1 MSAPPRRILA
11 TTLIMALTAS
21 TLLACGDDESDS
33 NSKKITVWSLEDV
46 ADRVTATKA
55 IIADFTAKTGI
66 QVDLVTV
73 NEDQFPSLIAANAA
87 AGDLPDVVGSVSLAG
102 IRTLAGNELLHA
114 SANAEVVDKLGRQ
127 TFSPRALELTSDDGK
142 QLSVPSDGWGQLLV
156 YRKDLFAA
164 AGLPAPD
171 TYERITAA
179 AARLNTGGVAGIT
192 AATAPSDVFTQQTF
206 EHLALAN
213 DCQLSDDSG
222 KVTLDSPQCVE
233 AFRFYGDLIRTSSVK
248 GAQDVDT
255 TRATYFAGK
264 AAMVI
269 WSPFILDELAGL
281 RNDAKPTC
289 PQCQADPAFL
299 AKNSGFVTA
308 IKGPNGTEPAQY
320 GEISSWAVLDGAA
333 ADPAKSFVE
342 YMLSDGY
349 PRWFGMSPEGRFPV
363 RKGTPAE
370 PEAYLTAVEHQ
381 PGRRGRQEAPRR
393 RVRRRGAGHA
403 APQPGH
409 VRAVGP
415 QPGAGQA
422 GRRHARRAAGARR
435 CWATSSPAS
444 PTRRPPPTAPRRT
457 STRSRRASIDHH
469 RARPR
474 PLPHPGAAGATPA
487 PTTDPAPPR
496 IPGRAR
502 AGRTDPARHDR
513 GHRHPDRVD
522 RGARLPAGPAGHAA
536 QDRPVRRLHHGQH
549 RPGAAHPRLRR
560 DAVGDADLQRR
571 RHRRVDRARPGGR
584 PGRSAGR
591 SGVAPWSG
599 RPCCCRTWRRWSR

>member
-21 TLLACGDDESDS
+21 TLLACGDDGSDS

-171 TYERITAA
+171 TYERITTAA
-179 AARLNTGGVAGIT
+179 AKLNTGGVAGIT
-192 AATAPSDVFTQQTF
+192 AATSPSDVFTQQTF

-213 DCQLSDDSG
+213 GCQLTDDSG
-222 KVTLDSPQCVE
+222 GVTLDSPQCVE

-264 AAMVI
+264 AAMVV

-289 PQCQADPAFL
+289 PQCQADPTFL

-333 ADPAKSFVE
+333 TDPAKSFVE
-342 YMLSDGY
+342 YMLGDGY

-370 PEAYLTAVEHQ
+370 PEAFLTAWNTS
-381 PGRRGRQEAPRR
+381 
-393 RVRRRGAGHA
+393 
-403 APQPGH
+403 
-409 VRAVGP
+409 
-415 QPGAGQA
+415 QA
-422 GRRHARRAAGARR
+422 GVDAKKPLADVYGDEVLATLRSSPDTFQRWGLSQGQGKLVGAMLGELPVPKVLGDLVSGKSDAAAAAG
-435 CWATSSPAS
+435 
-444 PTRRPPPTAPRRT
+444 
-457 STRSRRASIDHH
+457 RAKKDVEAIK
-469 RARPR
+469 
-474 PLPHPGAAGATPA
+474 AG
-487 PTTDPAPPR
+487 
-496 IPGRAR
+496 
-502 AGRTDPARHDR
+502 
-513 GHRHPDRVD
+513 VN
-522 RGARLPAGPAGHAA
+522 
-536 QDRPVRRLHHGQH
+536 
-549 RPGAAHPRLRR
+549 
-560 DAVGDADLQRR
+560 
-571 RHRRVDRARPGGR
+571 
-584 PGRSAGR
+584 
-591 SGVAPWSG
+591 
-599 RPCCCRTWRRWSR
+599 